1 MALKWTCELR
11 NNLVGQLTS
20 GDDDNNCGIGDN
32 NKDGN
37 DDKGADGD
45 DADDN
50 DVAGDDDDDNGVM
63 MLPCSSGWA
72 AGGSRVMDWR
82 ETRWQHIAPSTLLH
96 TFAWFCTLFHTFV
109 QFCCT
114 FVYTFADFCVFLHI
128 GGNTLLKSIG
138 TSMQYICIQCI
149 YIIHTVSYTHLT
161 LPTKRI
167 V

>member
-50 DVAGDDDDDNGVM
+50 DVAGDDDDDNGGDDVA
-63 MLPCSSGWA
+63 LQQWV
-72 AGGSRVMDWR
+72 GSRRQQSDGL
-82 ETRWQHIAPSTLLH
+82 A
-96 TFAWFCTLFHTFV
+96 
-109 QFCCT
+109 
-114 FVYTFADFCVFLHI
+114 
-128 GGNTLLKSIG
+128 
-138 TSMQYICIQCI
+138 
-149 YIIHTVSYTHLT
+149 
-161 LPTKRI
+161 
-167 V
+167 